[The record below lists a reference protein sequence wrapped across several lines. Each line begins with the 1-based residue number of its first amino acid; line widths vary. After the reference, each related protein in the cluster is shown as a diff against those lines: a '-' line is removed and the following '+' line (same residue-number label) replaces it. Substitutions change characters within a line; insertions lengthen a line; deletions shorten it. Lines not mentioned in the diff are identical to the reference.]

1 MFMKLKCQPCVQ
13 RHLQRGRKGMKSPF
27 PVYLSSPSASEL
39 SPALHSTLPFPALRT
54 FQPQNHCPLGTY
66 IMRSQEL
73 KGLLAI
79 LALSRLVPH
88 SLSGFGIRS
97 TQMTSI
103 CPERLYSTLEL
114 NLTGG
119 RIRIS
124 VPIPCLQFR
133 APFPQHHPSRKQR
146 VKPITW
152 KGEGCP
158 LTLTDNDF
166 YTIKPAYQNYHQT

>member
-1 MFMKLKCQPCVQ
+1 MKLKCQPCVQ

-39 SPALHSTLPFPALRT
+39 SPALRT
-54 FQPQNHCPLGTY
+54 FPPQNHCPLGTY
-66 IMRSQEL
+66 ILRSQDR

>member
-114 NLTGG
+114 NLTGF
-119 RIRIS
+119 
-124 VPIPCLQFR
+124 QFL
-133 APFPQHHPSRKQR
+133 FPVSSLELLSPNTILPGS
-146 VKPITW
+146 
-152 KGEGCP
+152 KG
-158 LTLTDNDF
+158 
-166 YTIKPAYQNYHQT
+166 